1 MERPAT
7 YSQYIIFFANR
18 ILSLVSLCVVY
29 NIAAEWSEKEQMMLS
44 LDGIQYLVVELLMYI
59 SFGLLL
65 GWFLCDNVSVTANR
79 RVNIILTIIF
89 AVLMMY
95 PLTYF
100 AMGYVGFP
108 GISGLSLVLF
118 KLAKYF
124 QLAFGTFLFLILYKK
139 LQERFLQQKL

>member
-7 YSQYIIFFANR
+7 YSQYIIFIANR

-108 GISGLSLVLF
+108 AYPV
-118 KLAKYF
+118 
-124 QLAFGTFLFLILYKK
+124 
-139 LQERFLQQKL
+139 